1 MSTMQRIP
9 GVLAAI
15 RRDYETLGHST
26 RLLSRRY
33 GVPAST
39 IALNAKTHGWLKAH
53 NEPTPPPGILSG
65 ATGARDVET
74 AILAQGLRRQPYR
87 RGRMPPNP
95 AMRQPAEPGVLA
107 NALVGDL
114 PSSAQKKAEPAAD
127 LPPAGA
133 QANSDGLARAP
144 THARPADQP
153 SEPAA
158 EVPNRLRPRAKR
170 PIETA
175 DVISFPRVTA
185 PPPKQAGAVQ
195 VLPTTCREEKAQL
208 RVTLAAIRAM
218 MTFEQVEQLEHHRAL
233 LRRYSHL
240 IEVYLEPQRFVDLD
254 DLDDQAK
261 AAKIV
266 ATQKLALSLL
276 LPTDRDTLAGAIK
289 TLTAAIRDNI
299 ELARMVASLDKVK
312 AGVSSQPDDP
322 AGHAGGPLV
331 NLDAMGTGQ
340 LRQVQRAM
348 ELLQKHQREAGEAP
362 RPPPPEPIDD
372 LVDGQECQEE
382 DQCSPGSTH
391 PGYDQHG

>member
-39 IALNAKTHGWLKAH
+39 IALNAKSHGWVKARV
-53 NEPTPPPGILSG
+53 EPAPSPGVLSG

-87 RGRMPPNP
+87 RGQMPPNP
-95 AMRQPAEPGVLA
+95 AMRQPAEPGVPA

-114 PSSAQKKAEPAAD
+114 PSSDQKMTDPAAD

-133 QANSDGLARAP
+133 QANSDELARAP
-144 THARPADQP
+144 TCARPADQS

-158 EVPNRLRPRAKR
+158 EGPNRLQPRAKR
-170 PIETA
+170 AIQTA
-175 DVISFPRVTA
+175 DVINFPRVAA
-185 PPPKQAGAVQ
+185 PSPKQAGAVQ

-208 RVTLAAIRAM
+208 RVTLATIRAM
-218 MTFEQVEQLEHHRAL
+218 MSLEQVEQLEHHRAL

-240 IEVYLEPQRFVDLD
+240 IEVYLEPQRFVELEGLD
-254 DLDDQAK
+254 DEAK

-266 ATQKLALSLL
+266 ATQKLALGLL
-276 LPTDRDTLAGAIK
+276 LPTERDTLAGAIR
-289 TLTAAIRDNI
+289 TLTGAIRDNI

-312 AGVSSQPDDP
+312 AGVISQTEDP
-322 AGHAGGPLV
+322 AGHAGAVLV

-348 ELLQKHQREAGEAP
+348 ELLQKHQREAREAP

-372 LVDGQECQEE
+372 LVDGQDRQCE
-382 DQCSPGSTH
+382 DQSGAGPAYPGD
-391 PGYDQHG
+391 DQQG